1 MAIDSG
7 AFSPK
12 QFRVAIAEQDDWGTI
27 TPASGS
33 PDNDWLEIDIDSVS
47 SPVLNVVQVAEPRAG
62 SRITNATD
70 FFQDNKNKVIE
81 IAVSGTLTTEIV
93 DLLLSN
99 WSQGDSVV
107 YGIASNIAV
116 QNMTSATVNQT
127 ANQLLSLQIVSPT
140 TNKALGFKDVFCTA
154 LTFSGDAGTEGGR
167 IKFSATFKTGSIP
180 DLSLAD
186 IAIDTIHS
194 ANFDTMS
201 AWDAD
206 DRIIC
211 GHANVLVNSFSLN
224 LENDVTFA
232 GITATGF
239 ESASRLSEIIATAD
253 FSIKYDGN
261 TDLMFENFHDQ
272 ASGSAEGATLMS
284 HTTAP
289 ADGTFGFAMANS
301 VITSLAFN
309 EGDIM
314 MLDVSVK
321 ALGNGIGSSTK
332 LVSIG
337 I

>member
-70 FFQDNKNKVIE
+70 FFQDNKNKAIE
-81 IAVSGTLTTEIV
+81 IAVSGTLTTEIG